1 MQSSVTQSCYRS
13 KYRVTVIYLPVQV
26 LRGERGG
33 MPGQPGVGGAGV
45 RPGEGRMGQ
54 PQRGGCQPQ
63 GGGGWLLGP
72 GGEGDEHLESSSH
85 ADYF

>member
-1 MQSSVTQSCYRS
+1 
-13 KYRVTVIYLPVQV
+13 
-26 LRGERGG
+26 

-45 RPGEGRMGQ
+45 RPGAGRMGQ
-54 PQRGGCQPQ
+54 PQRGGGCQPQ

-85 ADYF
+85 VDYF